1 VQEKPIKVAIVHGD
15 DAVAQEVRDRLER
28 GGFQTSVHAS
38 IPAMVLNNTHSD
50 VLLVEIQEFAQ
61 LYEKDPRTH
70 QQLMRLNRV
79 ITLLNSQDLLAFAYV
94 LPLVDAWVFLDL
106 QIEMIATAVHLGHS
120 GHCLVPARFLSRLGV
135 DEARLE
141 SLNRLTATE
150 VDILQ
155 LLGQGLNNR
164 TIAEITGVSE
174 AQIKSSVRSVLAK
187 LFLRNRTEAG
197 VFAYRVKSV
206 LDQEKRRRDE
216 AAVAQQRSSS

>member
-1 VQEKPIKVAIVHGD
+1 
-15 DAVAQEVRDRLER
+15 
-28 GGFQTSVHAS
+28 
-38 IPAMVLNNTHSD
+38 
-50 VLLVEIQEFAQ
+50 
-61 LYEKDPRTH
+61 
-70 QQLMRLNRV
+70 
-79 ITLLNSQDLLAFAYV
+79 
-94 LPLVDAWVFLDL
+94 
-106 QIEMIATAVHLGHS
+106 
-120 GHCLVPARFLSRLGV
+120 
-135 DEARLE
+135 
-141 SLNRLTATE
+141 
-150 VDILQ
+150 